1 MKKKIVAK
9 HSETPEMA
17 VKYPTSEEIRA
28 LGSRCQA
35 LSESVKQRAGFMGVA
50 AFRAAMDLD
59 YLARLIDADPVKHI
73 GQWQV
78 VVTLAKPKKSKK
90 PVT

>member
-1 MKKKIVAK
+1 
-9 HSETPEMA
+9 
-17 VKYPTSEEIRA
+17 
-28 LGSRCQA
+28 
-35 LSESVKQRAGFMGVA
+35 MGVA